1 MTENLDA
8 SKPTNQPEV
17 VQEEENLKNLTKENF
32 NLEREEDCFIN
43 MTDSLKFGV
52 KFGRNN
58 EMHEEDRERRR
69 GTKDVTPGKSRKMSE
84 MFRAGDRCTT
94 IVMKDAAKLTRNEK
108 LSQER
113 SPGWGGGAE

>member
-1 MTENLDA
+1 M
-8 SKPTNQPEV
+8 
-17 VQEEENLKNLTKENF
+17 KNSTKENF
-32 NLEREEDCFIN
+32 KLDREEESFIN
-43 MTDSLKFGV
+43 MTDSLKFRV

-84 MFRAGDRCTT
+84 LLRAGDRCTT
-94 IVMKDAAKLTRNEK
+94 IVMKDAARLTRNEK

-113 SPGWGGGAE
+113 SPGGGAE